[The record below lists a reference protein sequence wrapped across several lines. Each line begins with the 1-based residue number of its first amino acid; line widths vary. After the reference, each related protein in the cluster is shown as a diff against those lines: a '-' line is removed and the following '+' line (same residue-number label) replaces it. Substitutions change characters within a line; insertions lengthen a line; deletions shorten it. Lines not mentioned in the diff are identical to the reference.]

1 MFKIE
6 LYVPVE
12 NAESVKSAMFAAGG
26 GAIGNYDRCC
36 WETLGTGQFRPLNN
50 ADPFI
55 GETGKVEF
63 VQELK
68 IEMVCDDDRIEDV
81 VAALLEAH
89 PYETPAF
96 QFWRVRTS

>member
-55 GETGKVEF
+55 GETGKLEC

-68 IEMVCDDDRIEDV
+68 IEMVCDDDRIDDV